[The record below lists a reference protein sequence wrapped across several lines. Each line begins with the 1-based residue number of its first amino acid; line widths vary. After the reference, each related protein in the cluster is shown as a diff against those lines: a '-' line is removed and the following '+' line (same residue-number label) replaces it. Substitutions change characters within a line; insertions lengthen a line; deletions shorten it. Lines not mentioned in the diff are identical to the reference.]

1 MDNKYKIKDILSAID
16 ILLDDVNKKKME
28 TNNQNK
34 KPMLLIEDPL
44 ILKNE
49 TKNSK
54 KRLDIVPK
62 DTEKIILQ
70 AEKYLKK

>member
-62 DTEKIILQ
+62 DTE
-70 AEKYLKK
+70 